1 MSRSSQTETAELKRH
16 LKALN
21 LKVSGS
27 RKECEKRLEE
37 YLISRW

>member
-27 RKECEKRLEE
+27 RRECLARLEE
-37 YLISRW
+37 VIE

>member
-1 MSRSSQTETAELKRH
+1 MSRSSPVKTVEIKRH

-27 RKECEKRLEE
+27 RKECLTRLEE
-37 YLISRW
+37 VIE